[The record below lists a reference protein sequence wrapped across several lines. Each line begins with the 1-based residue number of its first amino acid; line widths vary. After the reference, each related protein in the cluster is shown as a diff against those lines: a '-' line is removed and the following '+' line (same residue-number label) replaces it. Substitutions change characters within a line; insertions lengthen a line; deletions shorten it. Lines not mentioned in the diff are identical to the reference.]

1 MFICI
6 ELIFN
11 MSNGSSQLNNS
22 PGLSGADESHFLLV
36 LHLWLSGIKSADCV
50 LRHSF
55 SCLCF

>member
-22 PGLSGADESHFLLV
+22 PGLSGADESHFYSYFTCGYQALSLLIV
-36 LHLWLSGIKSADCV
+36 Y
-50 LRHSF
+50 
-55 SCLCF
+55 